1 MFATCGDVAQLGE
14 RGLCK
19 PEVVGSIPIVSTR
32 NKRAGWGFLVRLF
45 LMVGALAREARYYLL
60 GKPVRKGMRWHR
72 TTTEA

>member
-32 NKRAGWGFLVRLF
+32 NKRAGRGFPVRLIF
-45 LMVGALAREARYYLL
+45 VVGAPTRAARYYLL
-60 GKPVRKGMRWHR
+60 GKPVRKGKRWLR
-72 TTTEA
+72 TTTAA